1 VHSES
6 APDGAPLID
15 WSRQNLLFGVDRN
28 VRTAAREVGKRLAI
42 DLVEREQ
49 EPSSIGF
56 SGADA
61 TGGTVSVN
69 ENRVDPFGFLSA
81 EGLAQVRAAST
92 RPALPTPSSTPST
105 VRPSVCTAAT
115 RTRPPRLRWTM
126 RRGVVSCPRCAP
138 RAGQWS

>member
-28 VRTAAREVGKRLAI
+28 VRTAAREVGERLAI

-81 EGLAQVRAAST
+81 EGLLEFYRWLRT
-92 RPALPTPSSTPST
+92 LPDG
-105 VRPSVCTAAT
+105 
-115 RTRPPRLRWTM
+115 M
-126 RRGVVSCPRCAP
+126 PRCLVVVP
-138 RAGQWS
+138 TRCRVR